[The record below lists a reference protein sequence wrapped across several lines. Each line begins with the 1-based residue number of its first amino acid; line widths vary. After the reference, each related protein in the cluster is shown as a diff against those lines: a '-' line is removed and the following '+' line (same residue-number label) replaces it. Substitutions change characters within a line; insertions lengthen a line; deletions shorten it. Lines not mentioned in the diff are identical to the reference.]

1 MCHQFLLLLCVHI
14 LYLPCTKWFRRLED
28 AAAYVKQLREQLHG
42 EFARH
47 E

>member
-1 MCHQFLLLLCVHI
+1 LGEG
-14 LYLPCTKWFRRLED
+14 YLARARIKGVAHNKYFRRLED
-28 AAAYVKQLREQLHG
+28 AAAYVKRLREQLHG

>member
-1 MCHQFLLLLCVHI
+1 VAHAALFGKK
-14 LYLPCTKWFRRLED
+14 YRKYFRRLED

-47 E
+47 